1 MGVLDIFKKK
11 PRIDLISLQNDLRIL
26 NDCANL
32 IEHTSTPSVFFERF
46 NLYYEKL
53 ALLADAQQRKLIKV
67 DGDNLVKKY
76 SEMNTAKAKI
86 EAINAFIDRYW
97 CSTCEKADA
106 LKTEKGKI
114 NCFQK
119 FIDTMKSYNNQIPN
133 QCIEHYTYLYDNAS
147 HTFQKER
154 SKIPSDQIDDMQR
167 KEASKAYKNK
177 VYKKYYSTYHEKPYI
192 SQDRE
197 LNTNWIDDTDNWF
210 KMTGQALW
218 IQPSMMTRYPDGLLP
233 GHIYMLY
240 WLNKHRN
247 KRIPAYFEYKYGIDF
262 CKEKEFLIRNGYL
275 ENDKP
280 TSRGLKAIEDH
291 YEIIEERHTTPA
303 HRNDHSQPVPTL
315 VSSNRIIPTGIPEG
329 TNSVPREDKAIIDLE
344 FENINKL
351 VAFAIKL
358 SGLRIRLNINT
369 EELSYGEGKTYYD
382 FHPRT
387 PSGRPA
393 KYPLTL
399 HYKCGESH
407 DIIPD
412 RDRFGEI
419 YYLDNGSI
427 GSARLIFWNRKN
439 GYIIHLGMV
448 EKELSVKKVEINKDS
463 KWVPLYK
470 C

>member
-1 MGVLDIFKKK
+1 MQLGFLGRIFKPKTTK
-11 PRIDLISLQNDLRIL
+11 EIIIDK
-26 NDCANL
+26 
-32 IEHTSTPSVFFERF
+32 F
-46 NLYYEKL
+46 Y
-53 ALLADAQQRKLIKV
+53 
-67 DGDNLVKKY
+67 
-76 SEMNTAKAKI
+76 
-86 EAINAFIDRYW
+86 
-97 CSTCEKADA
+97 
-106 LKTEKGKI
+106 KG
-114 NCFQK
+114 
-119 FIDTMKSYNNQIPN
+119 YP
-133 QCIEHYTYLYDNAS
+133 EL
-147 HTFQKER
+147 
-154 SKIPSDQIDDMQR
+154 
-167 KEASKAYKNK
+167 
-177 VYKKYYSTYHEKPYI
+177 PYI
-192 SQDRE
+192 SNERNIEWIEQAE
-197 LNTNWIDDTDNWF
+197 LFPKQCIIP
-210 KMTGQALW
+210 KS
-218 IQPSMMTRYPDGLLP
+218 IMTRYSDGLLP

-240 WLNKHRN
+240 WLNRYTN
-247 KRIPAYFEYKYGIDF
+247 KKIPEYFEYRYGIDF

-280 TSRGLKAIEDH
+280 TSKGLKAIEDH
-291 YEIIEERHTTPA
+291 YEIIEERHPTPA

-315 VSSNRIIPTGIPEG
+315 VSSNRIIPTDIPEG

-399 HYKCGESH
+399 HYKCGESN

-412 RDRFGEI
+412 RERFGEI
-419 YYLDNGSI
+419 NYLENGSI
-427 GSARLIFWNRKN
+427 GSARLIFWNKKN
-439 GYIIHLGMV
+439 GYVIHLGMV